1 MIGIILTGHGTFA
14 SAMAGAAKLL
24 VGEAPIVDIDYQ
36 GEDTASFEAKLDGEL
51 NRFPADIPVLVLCDL
66 LGGTPFRLA
75 ATRAQGRKN
84 VRVIYGTN
92 LNMLVE
98 ACMCSFE
105 EQAPAVDD
113 LASSVTALGKDQIG
127 VLNTGTV

>member
-51 NRFPADIPVLVLCDL
+51 HRFPADIPVLVLCDL
-66 LGGTPFRLA
+66 LA

-113 LASSVTALGKDQIG
+113 LAASVTALGKDQIG